1 MVLQCGVQTLRLTC
15 KCNQQPLCQ
24 LHFKAQWSTWI
35 TLFFKQ
41 YANFDFIVVEVFGVK
56 ILFFFFFSH
65 VQSIQFIL
73 FPDSKPS
80 IYAMRFFFREE
91 FFCGKRSKE
100 ISLLGMKECA
110 IICSF
115 TKRSAAVFYIV
126 FLTFLLLK
134 SLHSREKQTKK
145 KGDEECNKGQKSCL

>member
-1 MVLQCGVQTLRLTC
+1 MVLQFGVQTLRLTC

-24 LHFKAQWSTWI
+24 LHFEAQWSTWI
-35 TLFFKQ
+35 TLFFNQ
-41 YANFDFIVVEVFGVK
+41 YANFDFIVIEVFGVK
-56 ILFFFFFSH
+56 FFVLFSSSYMYKTFN
-65 VQSIQFIL
+65 L
-73 FPDSKPS
+73 FYFQIVNPVFMWFD
-80 IYAMRFFFREE
+80 FFREV
-91 FFCGKRSKE
+91 FFCGKRSRE
-100 ISLLGMKECA
+100 MSLLGIKECA

-145 KGDEECNKGQKSCL
+145 KEDEECDKGQKSCL